1 MGQKLFLKWNDYN
14 TSLLN
19 TFQSLRQ
26 ERDFIDVTL
35 ISDDEIKLQAH
46 KVVLSACSPF
56 FRNVL
61 RHSSN
66 GDHPLLFLSGVQS
79 PELQLVL
86 EYVYNGE
93 VKLKEEKLS
102 KFLEATSKLKISG
115 LSEPQPI
122 SPPPT
127 PELNPS
133 DVPGPSPNALSQTRK
148 QEQMYEDQLE
158 QQNVEENMNSANE
171 DYFSQFQSET
181 IQFDNFVSD
190 SKENSCENEKMQNST
205 EVLFPLNDSE
215 KPVERSTRQPNAI
228 PPAVIVYD
236 FQGNT
241 DLELLDAKIDE
252 FSQKIDGT
260 KEERNNYLCKVCGKK
275 DRDRTGIRTH
285 VETHFKGLSF
295 ICDLC
300 EKEFHTREAIR
311 KHKRRHANGGIRRPF
326 NVYGY

>member
-66 GDHPLLFLSGVQS
+66 SDHPLLFLSGVQS

-93 VKLKEEKLS
+93 VKLKEDKLS

-122 SPPPT
+122 SPPT

-133 DVPGPSPNALSQTRK
+133 DVPGPSPNVLSQTRK

-158 QQNVEENMNSANE
+158 QQHFAENMNPANE

-190 SKENSCENEKMQNST
+190 DSKEIK
-205 EVLFPLNDSE
+205 
-215 KPVERSTRQPNAI
+215 A
-228 PPAVIVYD
+228 
-236 FQGNT
+236 
-241 DLELLDAKIDE
+241 
-252 FSQKIDGT
+252 
-260 KEERNNYLCKVCGKK
+260 
-275 DRDRTGIRTH
+275 
-285 VETHFKGLSF
+285 
-295 ICDLC
+295 
-300 EKEFHTREAIR
+300 
-311 KHKRRHANGGIRRPF
+311 
-326 NVYGY
+326 